1 MKMVKMKFPILLL
14 VLALIFKSPTPR
26 ETRGFDPGKII
37 LVDNC
42 LDQKKVSLRI
52 AAPPAR

>member
-26 ETRGFDPGKII
+26 ETRGFDSGKII